1 MAFSSE
7 EEQLR
12 KFRNDEI
19 AQHYFEVL
27 RTLISKKSIFAQN
40 IGLYDVAAY
49 LGEIFSGVGA
59 EVTIDETYT
68 APFVLAKFKS
78 PNPDAK
84 TIIFY
89 QHYDTVPAD
98 NDQPWTDEPFR
109 LTVRKGYMYGRGVD
123 DDKGHITA
131 RLTALRKYIREVGD
145 LPVNITFMME
155 GAEESASTDLEKYLE
170 KYRDDLLP
178 ADLLVWE
185 QGNRNS
191 KGQLEITGGNKGI
204 ITFDLSVESAD
215 VDIHSKFGAVIESA
229 SWYLLNAISSM
240 RDDQGRILIDGI
252 YEKIVQPNEREMDL
266 IETYA
271 IENADSLRK
280 IYGLKLLILESDRR
294 AFLKTYY
301 FEPALSI
308 EGISTGYQGQGVK
321 TILPAQ
327 ARAKMEMR
335 LVPGLTPEY
344 VLECIKAHLKKEGFD
359 RIKVTFTL
367 GEESYRSDMSDPAI
381 VNVIELAKGFY
392 EEGVAVLPTA
402 AGTGPMH
409 MIHQALGVPMAA
421 FGIGNA
427 NSRDHGGDENVS
439 LADYYTHIELIK
451 ELIASYE

>member
-1 MAFSSE
+1 
-7 EEQLR
+7 
-12 KFRNDEI
+12 
-19 AQHYFEVL
+19 
-27 RTLISKKSIFAQN
+27 
-40 IGLYDVAAY
+40 
-49 LGEIFSGVGA
+49 
-59 EVTIDETYT
+59 
-68 APFVLAKFKS
+68 
-78 PNPDAK
+78 
-84 TIIFY
+84 
-89 QHYDTVPAD
+89 
-98 NDQPWTDEPFR
+98 
-109 LTVRKGYMYGRGVD
+109 
-123 DDKGHITA
+123 
-131 RLTALRKYIREVGD
+131 
-145 LPVNITFMME
+145 ME
-155 GAEESASTDLEKYLE
+155 GAEESAQTDLGKYLE

-240 RDDQGRILIDGI
+240 RDDHGRILIDGI
-252 YEKIVQPNEREMDL
+252 YGKIIQPNEREMDL

-280 IYGLKLLILESDRR
+280 IYDLKLPILESDRR

-301 FEPALSI
+301 FQPALSI

-327 ARAKMEMR
+327 AKAKMEMR
-335 LVPGLTPEY
+335 LVPGLTSEY
-344 VLECIKAHLKKEGFD
+344 VLDCIKAHLKKEGFD
-359 RIKVTFTL
+359 RIKGTFTL
-367 GEESYRSDMSDPAI
+367 GEESYRSDMSAPAI

-409 MIHQALGVPMAA
+409 MIYEALGVPMVA

-427 NSRDHGGDENVS
+427 NSRDHGGNENVS

-451 ELIASYE
+451 ELIANYE

>member
-1 MAFSSE
+1 
-7 EEQLR
+7 
-12 KFRNDEI
+12 
-19 AQHYFEVL
+19 
-27 RTLISKKSIFAQN
+27 
-40 IGLYDVAAY
+40 
-49 LGEIFSGVGA
+49 
-59 EVTIDETYT
+59 
-68 APFVLAKFKS
+68 
-78 PNPDAK
+78 
-84 TIIFY
+84 
-89 QHYDTVPAD
+89 
-98 NDQPWTDEPFR
+98 
-109 LTVRKGYMYGRGVD
+109 
-123 DDKGHITA
+123 
-131 RLTALRKYIREVGD
+131 
-145 LPVNITFMME
+145 ME

-252 YEKIVQPNEREMDL
+252 YDKVIQPNEREMDL

-280 IYGLKLLILESDRR
+280 IYGLKLPILESDRR
-294 AFLKTYY
+294 DFLKTYY

-327 ARAKMEMR
+327 AKAKMEMR

-344 VLECIKAHLKKEGFD
+344 VLEHIKAHLKKEGFD

-409 MIHQALGVPMAA
+409 MIYEALGVPMAA

>member
-1 MAFSSE
+1 
-7 EEQLR
+7 
-12 KFRNDEI
+12 
-19 AQHYFEVL
+19 
-27 RTLISKKSIFAQN
+27 
-40 IGLYDVAAY
+40 
-49 LGEIFSGVGA
+49 
-59 EVTIDETYT
+59 
-68 APFVLAKFKS
+68 
-78 PNPDAK
+78 
-84 TIIFY
+84 
-89 QHYDTVPAD
+89 
-98 NDQPWTDEPFR
+98 
-109 LTVRKGYMYGRGVD
+109 
-123 DDKGHITA
+123 
-131 RLTALRKYIREVGD
+131 
-145 LPVNITFMME
+145 ME
-155 GAEESASTDLEKYLE
+155 GAEESAQTDLGKYLE

-240 RDDQGRILIDGI
+240 RDDHGRILIDGI
-252 YEKIVQPNEREMDL
+252 YGKIIQPNEREMDL

-280 IYGLKLLILESDRR
+280 IYGLKLPILESDRR

-301 FEPALSI
+301 FQPALSI

-327 ARAKMEMR
+327 AKAKMEMR

-344 VLECIKAHLKKEGFD
+344 VLDCIKAHLKKEGFD
-359 RIKVTFTL
+359 RIKGTFTL
-367 GEESYRSDMSDPAI
+367 GEESYRSDMSAPAI

-409 MIHQALGVPMAA
+409 MIYEALGVPMVA

-427 NSRDHGGDENVS
+427 NSRDHGGDGNVS

-451 ELIASYE
+451 ELIANYE

>member
-1 MAFSSE
+1 
-7 EEQLR
+7 
-12 KFRNDEI
+12 
-19 AQHYFEVL
+19 
-27 RTLISKKSIFAQN
+27 
-40 IGLYDVAAY
+40 
-49 LGEIFSGVGA
+49 
-59 EVTIDETYT
+59 
-68 APFVLAKFKS
+68 
-78 PNPDAK
+78 
-84 TIIFY
+84 
-89 QHYDTVPAD
+89 
-98 NDQPWTDEPFR
+98 
-109 LTVRKGYMYGRGVD
+109 
-123 DDKGHITA
+123 
-131 RLTALRKYIREVGD
+131 
-145 LPVNITFMME
+145 MME

-252 YEKIVQPNEREMDL
+252 YDKVIQPNEREMDL

-280 IYGLKLLILESDRR
+280 IYGLKLPILESDRR
-294 AFLKTYY
+294 DFLKTYY

-327 ARAKMEMR
+327 AKAKMEMR

-344 VLECIKAHLKKEGFD
+344 VLERIKAHLKKEGFD

-409 MIHQALGVPMAA
+409 MIYEALGVPMAA

>member
-1 MAFSSE
+1 
-7 EEQLR
+7 
-12 KFRNDEI
+12 
-19 AQHYFEVL
+19 
-27 RTLISKKSIFAQN
+27 
-40 IGLYDVAAY
+40 
-49 LGEIFSGVGA
+49 
-59 EVTIDETYT
+59 
-68 APFVLAKFKS
+68 
-78 PNPDAK
+78 
-84 TIIFY
+84 
-89 QHYDTVPAD
+89 
-98 NDQPWTDEPFR
+98 
-109 LTVRKGYMYGRGVD
+109 
-123 DDKGHITA
+123 
-131 RLTALRKYIREVGD
+131 
-145 LPVNITFMME
+145 ME
-155 GAEESASTDLEKYLE
+155 GAEESASTDLGKYLE

-240 RDDQGRILIDGI
+240 RDDHGRILIDGI
-252 YEKIVQPNEREMDL
+252 YGKIIQPNEREMDL

-280 IYGLKLLILESDRR
+280 IYGLKLPILESDRR

-301 FEPALSI
+301 FQPALSI

-327 ARAKMEMR
+327 AKAKMEMR
-335 LVPGLTPEY
+335 LVPGLTSEY
-344 VLECIKAHLKKEGFD
+344 VLDCIKAHLKKEGFD
-359 RIKVTFTL
+359 RIKGTFTL
-367 GEESYRSDMSDPAI
+367 GEESYRSDMSAPAI

-409 MIHQALGVPMAA
+409 MIYEALGVPMVA

-427 NSRDHGGDENVS
+427 NSRDHGGDGNVS

-451 ELIASYE
+451 ELIANYE

>member
-1 MAFSSE
+1 
-7 EEQLR
+7 
-12 KFRNDEI
+12 
-19 AQHYFEVL
+19 
-27 RTLISKKSIFAQN
+27 
-40 IGLYDVAAY
+40 
-49 LGEIFSGVGA
+49 
-59 EVTIDETYT
+59 
-68 APFVLAKFKS
+68 
-78 PNPDAK
+78 
-84 TIIFY
+84 
-89 QHYDTVPAD
+89 
-98 NDQPWTDEPFR
+98 
-109 LTVRKGYMYGRGVD
+109 
-123 DDKGHITA
+123 
-131 RLTALRKYIREVGD
+131 
-145 LPVNITFMME
+145 ME
-155 GAEESASTDLEKYLE
+155 GAEESAQTDLGKYLE

-240 RDDQGRILIDGI
+240 RDDHGRILIDGI
-252 YEKIVQPNEREMDL
+252 YGKIIQPNEREMDL

-280 IYGLKLLILESDRR
+280 IYGLKLPILESDRR

-301 FEPALSI
+301 FQPALSI

-327 ARAKMEMR
+327 AKAKMEMR
-335 LVPGLTPEY
+335 LVSGLTPEY
-344 VLECIKAHLKKEGFD
+344 VLDCIKAHLKKEGFD
-359 RIKVTFTL
+359 RIKGTFTL
-367 GEESYRSDMSDPAI
+367 GEESYRSDMSAPAI

-409 MIHQALGVPMAA
+409 MIYEALGVPMVA

-427 NSRDHGGDENVS
+427 NSRDHGGDGNVS

-451 ELIASYE
+451 ELIANYE

>member
-1 MAFSSE
+1 
-7 EEQLR
+7 
-12 KFRNDEI
+12 
-19 AQHYFEVL
+19 
-27 RTLISKKSIFAQN
+27 
-40 IGLYDVAAY
+40 
-49 LGEIFSGVGA
+49 
-59 EVTIDETYT
+59 
-68 APFVLAKFKS
+68 
-78 PNPDAK
+78 
-84 TIIFY
+84 
-89 QHYDTVPAD
+89 
-98 NDQPWTDEPFR
+98 
-109 LTVRKGYMYGRGVD
+109 
-123 DDKGHITA
+123 
-131 RLTALRKYIREVGD
+131 
-145 LPVNITFMME
+145 ME
-155 GAEESASTDLEKYLE
+155 GAEESASTDLGKYLE

-185 QGNRNS
+185 QENRNS

-240 RDDQGRILIDGI
+240 RDDHGRILIDGI
-252 YEKIVQPNEREMDL
+252 YGKIIQPNEREMDL

-280 IYGLKLLILESDRR
+280 IYGLKLPILESDRR

-301 FEPALSI
+301 FQPALSI

-327 ARAKMEMR
+327 AKAKMEMR

-344 VLECIKAHLKKEGFD
+344 VLDCIKAHLKKEGFD
-359 RIKVTFTL
+359 RIKGTFTL
-367 GEESYRSDMSDPAI
+367 GEESYRSDMSAPAI
-381 VNVIELAKGFY
+381 VKVIELAKGFY

-409 MIHQALGVPMAA
+409 MIYEALGVPMVV

-427 NSRDHGGDENVS
+427 NSRDHGGNENVS

-451 ELIASYE
+451 ELIANYE

>member
-1 MAFSSE
+1 
-7 EEQLR
+7 
-12 KFRNDEI
+12 
-19 AQHYFEVL
+19 
-27 RTLISKKSIFAQN
+27 
-40 IGLYDVAAY
+40 
-49 LGEIFSGVGA
+49 
-59 EVTIDETYT
+59 
-68 APFVLAKFKS
+68 
-78 PNPDAK
+78 
-84 TIIFY
+84 
-89 QHYDTVPAD
+89 
-98 NDQPWTDEPFR
+98 
-109 LTVRKGYMYGRGVD
+109 
-123 DDKGHITA
+123 
-131 RLTALRKYIREVGD
+131 
-145 LPVNITFMME
+145 ME
-155 GAEESASTDLEKYLE
+155 GAEESAQTDLGKYLE

-185 QGNRNS
+185 QENRNS

-240 RDDQGRILIDGI
+240 RDDHGRILIDGI
-252 YEKIVQPNEREMDL
+252 YGKIIQPNEREMDL

-280 IYGLKLLILESDRR
+280 IYGLKLPILESDRR

-301 FEPALSI
+301 FQPALSI

-327 ARAKMEMR
+327 AKAKMEMR
-335 LVPGLTPEY
+335 LVPGLTSEY
-344 VLECIKAHLKKEGFD
+344 VLDCIKAHLKKEGFD
-359 RIKVTFTL
+359 RIKGTFTL
-367 GEESYRSDMSDPAI
+367 GEESYRSDMSAPAI

-409 MIHQALGVPMAA
+409 MIYEALGVPMVA

-427 NSRDHGGDENVS
+427 NSRDHGGNENVS

-451 ELIASYE
+451 ELIANYE

>member
-1 MAFSSE
+1 
-7 EEQLR
+7 
-12 KFRNDEI
+12 
-19 AQHYFEVL
+19 
-27 RTLISKKSIFAQN
+27 
-40 IGLYDVAAY
+40 
-49 LGEIFSGVGA
+49 
-59 EVTIDETYT
+59 
-68 APFVLAKFKS
+68 
-78 PNPDAK
+78 
-84 TIIFY
+84 
-89 QHYDTVPAD
+89 
-98 NDQPWTDEPFR
+98 
-109 LTVRKGYMYGRGVD
+109 
-123 DDKGHITA
+123 
-131 RLTALRKYIREVGD
+131 
-145 LPVNITFMME
+145 MME

-240 RDDQGRILIDGI
+240 RDDQGRILINGI
-252 YEKIVQPNEREMDL
+252 YEKIVQPNEREMNL

-271 IENADSLRK
+271 IENADSLRR
-280 IYGLKLLILESDRR
+280 IYGLKLPILESDRR

-409 MIHQALGVPMAA
+409 MIYQALGVPMAA

>member
-1 MAFSSE
+1 
-7 EEQLR
+7 
-12 KFRNDEI
+12 
-19 AQHYFEVL
+19 
-27 RTLISKKSIFAQN
+27 
-40 IGLYDVAAY
+40 
-49 LGEIFSGVGA
+49 
-59 EVTIDETYT
+59 
-68 APFVLAKFKS
+68 
-78 PNPDAK
+78 
-84 TIIFY
+84 
-89 QHYDTVPAD
+89 
-98 NDQPWTDEPFR
+98 
-109 LTVRKGYMYGRGVD
+109 
-123 DDKGHITA
+123 
-131 RLTALRKYIREVGD
+131 
-145 LPVNITFMME
+145 ME
-155 GAEESASTDLEKYLE
+155 GAEESASTDLGKYLE

-240 RDDQGRILIDGI
+240 RDDHGRILIDGI
-252 YEKIVQPNEREMDL
+252 YGKIIQPNEREMDL

-280 IYGLKLLILESDRR
+280 IYDLKLPILESDRR

-301 FEPALSI
+301 FQPALSI

-327 ARAKMEMR
+327 AKAKMEMR
-335 LVPGLTPEY
+335 LVPGLTSEY
-344 VLECIKAHLKKEGFD
+344 VLDCIKAHLKKEGFD
-359 RIKVTFTL
+359 RIKGTFTL
-367 GEESYRSDMSDPAI
+367 GEESYRSDMSAPAI

-409 MIHQALGVPMAA
+409 MIYEALGVPMVA

-427 NSRDHGGDENVS
+427 NSRDHGGDGNVS

-451 ELIASYE
+451 ELIANYE

>member
-1 MAFSSE
+1 
-7 EEQLR
+7 
-12 KFRNDEI
+12 
-19 AQHYFEVL
+19 
-27 RTLISKKSIFAQN
+27 
-40 IGLYDVAAY
+40 
-49 LGEIFSGVGA
+49 
-59 EVTIDETYT
+59 
-68 APFVLAKFKS
+68 
-78 PNPDAK
+78 
-84 TIIFY
+84 
-89 QHYDTVPAD
+89 
-98 NDQPWTDEPFR
+98 
-109 LTVRKGYMYGRGVD
+109 
-123 DDKGHITA
+123 
-131 RLTALRKYIREVGD
+131 
-145 LPVNITFMME
+145 ME
-155 GAEESASTDLEKYLE
+155 GAEESAQTDLGKYLE

-240 RDDQGRILIDGI
+240 RDDHGRILIDGI
-252 YEKIVQPNEREMDL
+252 YGKIIQPNEREMDL

-280 IYGLKLLILESDRR
+280 IYGLKLPILESDRR

-301 FEPALSI
+301 FQPALSI
-308 EGISTGYQGQGVK
+308 EGMSTGYQGQGVK

-327 ARAKMEMR
+327 AKAKMEMR

-344 VLECIKAHLKKEGFD
+344 VLDCIKAHLKKEGFD
-359 RIKVTFTL
+359 RIKGTFTL
-367 GEESYRSDMSDPAI
+367 GEESYRSDMSAPAI

-409 MIHQALGVPMAA
+409 MIYEALGVPMVA

-427 NSRDHGGDENVS
+427 NSRDHGGNENVS

-451 ELIASYE
+451 ELIANYE

>member
-1 MAFSSE
+1 MS
-7 EEQLR
+7 
-12 KFRNDEI
+12 
-19 AQHYFEVL
+19 
-27 RTLISKKSIFAQN
+27 
-40 IGLYDVAAY
+40 
-49 LGEIFSGVGA
+49 
-59 EVTIDETYT
+59 
-68 APFVLAKFKS
+68 
-78 PNPDAK
+78 
-84 TIIFY
+84 
-89 QHYDTVPAD
+89 
-98 NDQPWTDEPFR
+98 
-109 LTVRKGYMYGRGVD
+109 
-123 DDKGHITA
+123 
-131 RLTALRKYIREVGD
+131 
-145 LPVNITFMME
+145 
-155 GAEESASTDLEKYLE
+155 
-170 KYRDDLLP
+170 DDLLP

-240 RDDQGRILIDGI
+240 RDDHGRILIDGI
-252 YEKIVQPNEREMDL
+252 YGKIIQPNEREMDL

-280 IYGLKLLILESDRR
+280 IYGLKLPILESDRR

-301 FEPALSI
+301 FQPALSI

-327 ARAKMEMR
+327 AKAKMEMR
-335 LVPGLTPEY
+335 LVSGLTPEY
-344 VLECIKAHLKKEGFD
+344 VLDCIKAHLKKEGFD
-359 RIKVTFTL
+359 RIKGTFTL
-367 GEESYRSDMSDPAI
+367 GEESYRSDMSAPAI

-409 MIHQALGVPMAA
+409 MIYEALGVPMVA

-427 NSRDHGGDENVS
+427 NSRDHGGNENVS

-451 ELIASYE
+451 ELIANYE

>member
-1 MAFSSE
+1 
-7 EEQLR
+7 
-12 KFRNDEI
+12 
-19 AQHYFEVL
+19 
-27 RTLISKKSIFAQN
+27 
-40 IGLYDVAAY
+40 
-49 LGEIFSGVGA
+49 
-59 EVTIDETYT
+59 
-68 APFVLAKFKS
+68 
-78 PNPDAK
+78 
-84 TIIFY
+84 
-89 QHYDTVPAD
+89 
-98 NDQPWTDEPFR
+98 
-109 LTVRKGYMYGRGVD
+109 
-123 DDKGHITA
+123 
-131 RLTALRKYIREVGD
+131 
-145 LPVNITFMME
+145 ME
-155 GAEESASTDLEKYLE
+155 GAEESASTDLGKYLE

-240 RDDQGRILIDGI
+240 RDDHGRILIDGI
-252 YEKIVQPNEREMDL
+252 YGKIIQPNEREMDL

-280 IYGLKLLILESDRR
+280 IYDLKLPILESDRR

-301 FEPALSI
+301 FQPALSI

-327 ARAKMEMR
+327 AKAKMEMR
-335 LVPGLTPEY
+335 LVPGLTSEY
-344 VLECIKAHLKKEGFD
+344 VLDCIKAHLKKEGFD
-359 RIKVTFTL
+359 RIKGTFTL
-367 GEESYRSDMSDPAI
+367 GEESYRSDMSAPAI

-409 MIHQALGVPMAA
+409 MIYEALGVPMVA
-421 FGIGNA
+421 FGIRNA
-427 NSRDHGGDENVS
+427 NSRDHGGNENVS

-451 ELIASYE
+451 ELIANYE

>member
-1 MAFSSE
+1 
-7 EEQLR
+7 
-12 KFRNDEI
+12 
-19 AQHYFEVL
+19 
-27 RTLISKKSIFAQN
+27 
-40 IGLYDVAAY
+40 
-49 LGEIFSGVGA
+49 
-59 EVTIDETYT
+59 
-68 APFVLAKFKS
+68 
-78 PNPDAK
+78 
-84 TIIFY
+84 
-89 QHYDTVPAD
+89 
-98 NDQPWTDEPFR
+98 
-109 LTVRKGYMYGRGVD
+109 
-123 DDKGHITA
+123 
-131 RLTALRKYIREVGD
+131 
-145 LPVNITFMME
+145 ME
-155 GAEESASTDLEKYLE
+155 GAEESAQTDLGKYLE

-240 RDDQGRILIDGI
+240 RDDHGRILIDGI
-252 YEKIVQPNEREMDL
+252 YGKIIQPNEREMDL

-280 IYGLKLLILESDRR
+280 IYGLKLPILESDRR

-301 FEPALSI
+301 FQPALSI

-327 ARAKMEMR
+327 AKAKMEMR
-335 LVPGLTPEY
+335 LVPGLTSEY
-344 VLECIKAHLKKEGFD
+344 VLDCIKAHLKKEGFD
-359 RIKVTFTL
+359 RIKGTFTL
-367 GEESYRSDMSDPAI
+367 GEESYRSDMSAPAI

-409 MIHQALGVPMAA
+409 MIYEALGVPMVA

-427 NSRDHGGDENVS
+427 NSRDHGGNENVS

-451 ELIASYE
+451 ELIANYE

>member
-1 MAFSSE
+1 
-7 EEQLR
+7 
-12 KFRNDEI
+12 
-19 AQHYFEVL
+19 
-27 RTLISKKSIFAQN
+27 
-40 IGLYDVAAY
+40 
-49 LGEIFSGVGA
+49 
-59 EVTIDETYT
+59 
-68 APFVLAKFKS
+68 
-78 PNPDAK
+78 
-84 TIIFY
+84 
-89 QHYDTVPAD
+89 
-98 NDQPWTDEPFR
+98 
-109 LTVRKGYMYGRGVD
+109 
-123 DDKGHITA
+123 
-131 RLTALRKYIREVGD
+131 
-145 LPVNITFMME
+145 ME

-240 RDDQGRILIDGI
+240 RDDHGRILIDGI
-252 YEKIVQPNEREMDL
+252 YGKIIQPNEREMDL

-280 IYGLKLLILESDRR
+280 IYGLKLPILESDRR

-301 FEPALSI
+301 FQPALSI

-327 ARAKMEMR
+327 AKAKMEMR

-344 VLECIKAHLKKEGFD
+344 VLDCIKAHLKKEGFD
-359 RIKVTFTL
+359 RIKGTFTL
-367 GEESYRSDMSDPAI
+367 GEESYRSDMSAPAI

-409 MIHQALGVPMAA
+409 MIYEALGVPMVA

-427 NSRDHGGDENVS
+427 NSRDHGGNENVS

-451 ELIASYE
+451 ELIANYE

>member
-1 MAFSSE
+1 
-7 EEQLR
+7 
-12 KFRNDEI
+12 
-19 AQHYFEVL
+19 
-27 RTLISKKSIFAQN
+27 
-40 IGLYDVAAY
+40 
-49 LGEIFSGVGA
+49 
-59 EVTIDETYT
+59 
-68 APFVLAKFKS
+68 
-78 PNPDAK
+78 
-84 TIIFY
+84 
-89 QHYDTVPAD
+89 
-98 NDQPWTDEPFR
+98 
-109 LTVRKGYMYGRGVD
+109 
-123 DDKGHITA
+123 
-131 RLTALRKYIREVGD
+131 
-145 LPVNITFMME
+145 MME

-252 YEKIVQPNEREMDL
+252 YDKVIQPNEREMNL

-280 IYGLKLLILESDRR
+280 IYGLKLPILESDRR
-294 AFLKTYY
+294 DFLKTYY

-327 ARAKMEMR
+327 AKAKMEMR

-344 VLECIKAHLKKEGFD
+344 VLERIKAHLKKEGFD

-402 AGTGPMH
+402 AGTGPMY
-409 MIHQALGVPMAA
+409 MIYEALGVPMAA

>member
-1 MAFSSE
+1 
-7 EEQLR
+7 
-12 KFRNDEI
+12 
-19 AQHYFEVL
+19 
-27 RTLISKKSIFAQN
+27 
-40 IGLYDVAAY
+40 
-49 LGEIFSGVGA
+49 
-59 EVTIDETYT
+59 
-68 APFVLAKFKS
+68 
-78 PNPDAK
+78 
-84 TIIFY
+84 
-89 QHYDTVPAD
+89 
-98 NDQPWTDEPFR
+98 
-109 LTVRKGYMYGRGVD
+109 
-123 DDKGHITA
+123 
-131 RLTALRKYIREVGD
+131 
-145 LPVNITFMME
+145 ME
-155 GAEESASTDLEKYLE
+155 GAEESAQTDLGKYLE

-240 RDDQGRILIDGI
+240 RDDHGRILIDGI
-252 YEKIVQPNEREMDL
+252 YGKIIQPNEREMDL

-280 IYGLKLLILESDRR
+280 IYGLKLPILESDRR

-301 FEPALSI
+301 FQPALSI

-327 ARAKMEMR
+327 AKAKMEMR
-335 LVPGLTPEY
+335 LVPGLTSEY
-344 VLECIKAHLKKEGFD
+344 VLDCIKAHLKKEGFD
-359 RIKVTFTL
+359 RIKGTFTL
-367 GEESYRSDMSDPAI
+367 GEESYRSDMSAPAI

-409 MIHQALGVPMAA
+409 MIYEALGVPMVA

-427 NSRDHGGDENVS
+427 NSRDHGGDGNVS

-451 ELIASYE
+451 ELIANYE

>member
-1 MAFSSE
+1 
-7 EEQLR
+7 
-12 KFRNDEI
+12 
-19 AQHYFEVL
+19 
-27 RTLISKKSIFAQN
+27 
-40 IGLYDVAAY
+40 
-49 LGEIFSGVGA
+49 
-59 EVTIDETYT
+59 
-68 APFVLAKFKS
+68 
-78 PNPDAK
+78 
-84 TIIFY
+84 
-89 QHYDTVPAD
+89 
-98 NDQPWTDEPFR
+98 
-109 LTVRKGYMYGRGVD
+109 
-123 DDKGHITA
+123 
-131 RLTALRKYIREVGD
+131 
-145 LPVNITFMME
+145 ME
-155 GAEESASTDLEKYLE
+155 GAEESASTDLGKYLE

-240 RDDQGRILIDGI
+240 RDDHGRILIDGI
-252 YEKIVQPNEREMDL
+252 YGKIIQPNEREMDL

-280 IYGLKLLILESDRR
+280 IYDLKLPILESDRR

-301 FEPALSI
+301 FQPALSI

-327 ARAKMEMR
+327 AKAKMEMR
-335 LVPGLTPEY
+335 LVSGLTPEY
-344 VLECIKAHLKKEGFD
+344 VLDCIKAHLKKEGFD
-359 RIKVTFTL
+359 RIKGTFTL
-367 GEESYRSDMSDPAI
+367 GEESYRSDMSAPAI

-409 MIHQALGVPMAA
+409 MIYEALGVPMVA

-427 NSRDHGGDENVS
+427 NSRDHGGDGNVS

-451 ELIASYE
+451 ELIANYE

>member
-1 MAFSSE
+1 M
-7 EEQLR
+7 
-12 KFRNDEI
+12 
-19 AQHYFEVL
+19 
-27 RTLISKKSIFAQN
+27 
-40 IGLYDVAAY
+40 
-49 LGEIFSGVGA
+49 
-59 EVTIDETYT
+59 
-68 APFVLAKFKS
+68 
-78 PNPDAK
+78 
-84 TIIFY
+84 
-89 QHYDTVPAD
+89 
-98 NDQPWTDEPFR
+98 
-109 LTVRKGYMYGRGVD
+109 
-123 DDKGHITA
+123 
-131 RLTALRKYIREVGD
+131 
-145 LPVNITFMME
+145 
-155 GAEESASTDLEKYLE
+155 
-170 KYRDDLLP
+170 
-178 ADLLVWE
+178 VWE

-240 RDDQGRILIDGI
+240 RDDHGRILIDGI
-252 YEKIVQPNEREMDL
+252 YGKIIQPNEREMDL

-280 IYGLKLLILESDRR
+280 IYGLKLPILESDRR

-308 EGISTGYQGQGVK
+308 EGMSIGYQGQGVK

-327 ARAKMEMR
+327 AKAKMEMR
-335 LVPGLTPEY
+335 LVPGLTSEY
-344 VLECIKAHLKKEGFD
+344 VLDCIKAHLKKEGFD
-359 RIKVTFTL
+359 RIKVTLTL
-367 GEESYRSDMSDPAI
+367 GEESYRSDMSAPAI

-409 MIHQALGVPMAA
+409 MIYEALGVPMVA

-427 NSRDHGGDENVS
+427 NSRDHGGDGNVS

-451 ELIASYE
+451 ELIANYE